1 MSALKKTPTQKDV
14 ASFDVTRAQ
23 RRLDYLTKRRPNDP
37 EIKRLQGQI
46 KKAGSNQPAGP
57 AAPAEPTRQELTQ
70 EGMQAG
76 AKAYQDIVGRFRG
89 SDPYQM
95 QAQYQPIFTQEME
108 RARQNIMSQFERRN
122 AEEFVR
128 QQQDV
133 QRQIAERGLDPNS
146 EAAQALMKQLNV
158 RQDLARQEAMGA
170 AEQAAQG
177 VQQQMFGQSYQTAMM
192 PYEQIQAIQ
201 APYMAGINAQYSQE
215 QITQQQ
221 QYDKELAALK
231 NKHMLQQIK
240 ATPRGGGG
248 GAQQPDYFSQYY
260 YGQYLPNQY
269 GQTTPQPSPISSGM
283 SNLMQGAGAQI
294 VSNLQQP
301 KRG

>member
-1 MSALKKTPTQKDV
+1 MSALKKTPTQQNA

-23 RRLDYLTKRRPNDP
+23 RRVDYLTKRRPNDP
-37 EIKRLQGQI
+37 EIKRLQSQI
-46 KKAGSNQPAGP
+46 KKVGYNQPAELGM
-57 AAPAEPTRQELTQ
+57 PAEPTRQETVQ

-76 AKAYQDIVGRFRG
+76 AGAYQDIVNRFR
-89 SDPYQM
+89 SNDPYQM
-95 QAQYQPIFTQEME
+95 QAQYQPVFTQEME

-122 AEEFVR
+122 AEEFAR

-133 QRQIAERGLDPNS
+133 QRQITERGLDPNS

-158 RQDLARQEAMGA
+158 RQDLAKQEAMGA

-177 VQQQMFGQSYQTAMM
+177 VQQQFFGQSYQTGMM
-192 PYEQIQAIQ
+192 PYEQYQAIQ
-201 APYMAGINAQYSQE
+201 APYMAGIGAQYSQE
-215 QITQQQ
+215 QLSQQQ
-221 QYDKELAALK
+221 QYAKELAALE
-231 NKHMLQQIK
+231 NKYKLQQIK

-269 GQTTPQPSPISSGM
+269 GQTQNQPSPWG
-283 SNLMQGAGAQI
+283 NFATGLAQGGGAQI
-294 VSNLQQP
+294 VSNLQPP
-301 KRG
+301 KKG

>member
-1 MSALKKTPTQKDV
+1 MSALKKTPTQKDA

-57 AAPAEPTRQELTQ
+57 ATPAAPTPESTTEA
-70 EGMQAG
+70 GFMGAG
-76 AKAYQDIVGRFRG
+76 AAYQNMLNRFQG
-89 SDPYQM
+89 E
-95 QAQYQPIFTQEME
+95 QYQPNFEPEME
-108 RARQNIMSQFERRN
+108 RARQNVMQQFERRN
-122 AEEFVR
+122 AEEFGR
-128 QQQDV
+128 QQVDV

-146 EAAQALMKQLNV
+146 EAAQGLYKQLNQ
-158 RQDLARQEAMGA
+158 RQDLARQEAMSA
-170 AEQAAQG
+170 AEQAAYG
-177 VQQQMFGQSYQTAMM
+177 VRQQQFTEANTLAMR
-192 PYEQIQAIQ
+192 PYEQWGVLQQ
-201 APYMAGINAQYSQE
+201 PYMAGIGAQYQMQAGAQGQE
-215 QITQQQ
+215 
-221 QYDKELAALK
+221 YAKELAALE
-231 NKHMLQQIK
+231 NKYRLQQIA

-269 GQTTPQPSPISSGM
+269 GQITPQPSPISSGI
-283 SNLMQGAGAQI
+283 SGLMQGAGAQI